1 MKKRHPGSK
10 GTGKTRQTRK
20 HRKPKTV
27 QKKTHKFIAGLL
39 SAIIPGLGHIYL
51 RLYMRGL
58 TFMLLVS
65 LDLSALLY
73 FSSIGIQINVPLLIL
88 LALCIPV
95 IYFYNVYDVLQ
106 SADWVMMRRRRA
118 VTQANTDKPLSGE
131 RSERERVMVWERGIS
146 FGLLLIVG
154 GSLMVLFFQKPR
166 WFQEIIAMY
175 GGYAFAVLMIAGG
188 LLLFGRE
195 FWVMRRR
202 KRT

>member
-1 MKKRHPGSK
+1 MKRRRQSNK
-10 GTGKTRQTRK
+10 KTS
-20 HRKPKTV
+20 TV
-27 QKKTHKFIAGLL
+27 QTKPVRNRTHKFIAGLL

-58 TFMLLVS
+58 TFMLLVL
-65 LDLSALLY
+65 LDLSAVLY

-118 VTQANTDKPLSGE
+118 VTQATSDKPINNE
-131 RSERERVMVWERGIS
+131 RSTRDAMMVWERGIS

-154 GSLMVLFFQKPR
+154 GSLMVLFFRKPR
-166 WFQEIIAMY
+166 WFQELLAMY
-175 GGYAFAVLMIAGG
+175 GGYSFAVLMIVGG

-195 FWVMRRR
+195 FWVMLN
-202 KRT
+202 KKKM

>member
-1 MKKRHPGSK
+1 MKKGK
-10 GTGKTRQTRK
+10 GHTDRARRGKTR
-20 HRKPKTV
+20 KPKKV
-27 QKKTHKFIAGLL
+27 RNKTHKFIAGLL
-39 SAIIPGLGHIYL
+39 SAVVPGLGHIYL

-58 TFMLLVS
+58 TFILLVL

-106 SADWVMMRRRRA
+106 SADWVMLRRRRA
-118 VTQANTDKPLSGE
+118 VTQGNMDKRLVGE
-131 RSERERVMVWERGIS
+131 RSERDRMMVWERGIS

-154 GSLMVLFFQKPR
+154 GSLMVLFFRKPR
-166 WFQEIIAMY
+166 WFQDLIAMY
-175 GGYAFAVLMIAGG
+175 GGYSFATLLIAGG

-195 FWVMRRR
+195 FWVMLR
-202 KRT
+202 KKKL

>member
-1 MKKRHPGSK
+1 MKRRSQLGNRNR
-10 GTGKTRQTRK
+10 TAQA
-20 HRKPKTV
+20 KPV
-27 QKKTHKFIAGLL
+27 RNRTHKFIAGLM

-58 TFMLLVS
+58 TFMLLVL
-65 LDLSALLY
+65 LDLSAVLY

-118 VTQANTDKPLSGE
+118 VTQSSMDKPISNE
-131 RSERERVMVWERGIS
+131 RSARDAMMVWERGIS

-154 GSLMVLFFQKPR
+154 GSLMVLFFRKPR
-166 WFQEIIAMY
+166 WFQEILAVY
-175 GGYAFAVLMIAGG
+175 GGYSFAILMIIGG

-195 FWVMRRR
+195 TWVMLR
-202 KRT
+202 KKRL

>member
-1 MKKRHPGSK
+1 MKRRRQSNNRTSK
-10 GTGKTRQTRK
+10 AQI
-20 HRKPKTV
+20 KPV
-27 QKKTHKFIAGLL
+27 RNRTHKFIAGLL

-58 TFMLLVS
+58 TFMLLVL
-65 LDLSALLY
+65 LDLSAVLY

-88 LALCIPV
+88 LAMCIPV

-118 VTQANTDKPLSGE
+118 VTQANVDKPMSHE
-131 RSERERVMVWERGIS
+131 RSARDAMMNWERGVS

-154 GSLMVLFFQKPR
+154 GSLMVLFFRKPR
-166 WFQEIIAMY
+166 WFQEILAMY
-175 GGYAFAVLMIAGG
+175 GGYSFAILMIAGG

-195 FWVMRRR
+195 IWGMLN
-202 KRT
+202 KKKM

>member
-1 MKKRHPGSK
+1 MKKGKERIDRVRA
-10 GTGKTRQTRK
+10 GKTR
-20 HRKPKTV
+20 KPKKV
-27 QKKTHKFIAGLL
+27 RNKTHKFIAGLL

-58 TFMLLVS
+58 TFILLVL

-106 SADWVMMRRRRA
+106 SADWVMLRRRRA
-118 VTQANTDKPLSGE
+118 VTQGNVDKPQAGE
-131 RSERERVMVWERGIS
+131 RYERERMMVWERGIS
-146 FGLLLIVG
+146 FGLLLIGG
-154 GSLMVLFFQKPR
+154 GSLMVLFFRKPR
-166 WFQEIIAMY
+166 WFQELIAMY
-175 GGYAFAVLMIAGG
+175 GGYSFAILMIAGG

-195 FWVMRRR
+195 FWVTLR
-202 KRT
+202 KKKI

>member
-1 MKKRHPGSK
+1 MKSGRSDQKRGVCYETETSIEQ
-10 GTGKTRQTRK
+10 KTR
-20 HRKPKTV
+20 TV
-27 QKKTHKFIAGLL
+27 QTKPVRNRTHKFIAGLL

-58 TFMLLVS
+58 TFMLLVL
-65 LDLSALLY
+65 LDLSAVLY

-118 VTQANTDKPLSGE
+118 VTQATSDKPINE
-131 RSERERVMVWERGIS
+131 RSTRDAMMVWERGIS

-154 GSLMVLFFQKPR
+154 GSLMVLFSANHVGFKSFSPCTADIHLR
-166 WFQEIIAMY
+166 FS
-175 GGYAFAVLMIAGG
+175 
-188 LLLFGRE
+188 
-195 FWVMRRR
+195 
-202 KRT
+202 

>member
-1 MKKRHPGSK
+1 MKKAHTHLAR
-10 GTGKTRQTRK
+10 TRK
-20 HRKPKTV
+20 TRKPKRV
-27 QKKTHKFIAGLL
+27 RNKTHKFIAGLL

-58 TFMLLVS
+58 TFILLVL

-106 SADWVMMRRRRA
+106 SADWVMLRRRRA
-118 VTQANTDKPLSGE
+118 VMQGNMDKLLIGE
-131 RSERERVMVWERGIS
+131 RSERDRMMVWERGIS

-154 GSLMVLFFQKPR
+154 GSLMVLFFRKPR
-166 WFQEIIAMY
+166 WFQELIAMY
-175 GGYAFAVLMIAGG
+175 GGYSFAILMIAGG
-188 LLLFGRE
+188 LVLFGRE
-195 FWVMRRR
+195 FWVMLR
-202 KRT
+202 KKKT

>member
-1 MKKRHPGSK
+1 MKRRRQLNK
-10 GTGKTRQTRK
+10 KTR
-20 HRKPKTV
+20 TV
-27 QKKTHKFIAGLL
+27 QAKPVRNRTHKFIAGLL

-58 TFMLLVS
+58 TFMLLVL
-65 LDLSALLY
+65 LDLSAVLY

-118 VTQANTDKPLSGE
+118 VTQGTLDKPVSNE
-131 RSERERVMVWERGIS
+131 RSTRDAMMVWERGIS

-154 GSLMVLFFQKPR
+154 GSLMVLFFRKPR
-166 WFQEIIAMY
+166 WFQEILAMY
-175 GGYAFAVLMIAGG
+175 GGYSFAILMFVGG

-195 FWVMRRR
+195 FWVMLN
-202 KRT
+202 KKKL

>member
-1 MKKRHPGSK
+1 MKKGK
-10 GTGKTRQTRK
+10 GHTDRARRGKTR
-20 HRKPKTV
+20 KPKKV
-27 QKKTHKFIAGLL
+27 RNKTHKFIAGLL
-39 SAIIPGLGHIYL
+39 SAIVPGLGHIYL

-58 TFMLLVS
+58 TFILLVL

-106 SADWVMMRRRRA
+106 SADWVMLRRRRA
-118 VTQANTDKPLSGE
+118 VTQGNMDKRLVGE
-131 RSERERVMVWERGIS
+131 RSERDRMMVWERGIS

-154 GSLMVLFFQKPR
+154 GSLMVLFFRKPR
-166 WFQEIIAMY
+166 WFQDLIAMY
-175 GGYAFAVLMIAGG
+175 GGYSFAILLIAGG

-195 FWVMRRR
+195 FWVMLR
-202 KRT
+202 KKKL

>member
-1 MKKRHPGSK
+1 MKRR
-10 GTGKTRQTRK
+10 RQLNKKNRSVQA
-20 HRKPKTV
+20 KPV
-27 QKKTHKFIAGLL
+27 RNRTHKFIAGLL

-58 TFMLLVS
+58 TFMLLVL
-65 LDLSALLY
+65 LDLSAVLY

-118 VTQANTDKPLSGE
+118 VTQAASDKPITNE
-131 RSERERVMVWERGIS
+131 RSTRDAMMVWERGIS

-154 GSLMVLFFQKPR
+154 GSLMVLFFRKPR
-166 WFQEIIAMY
+166 WFQEILAMY
-175 GGYAFAVLMIAGG
+175 GSYSFAVLMIVGG

-195 FWVMRRR
+195 FWVMLN
-202 KRT
+202 KKKM

>member
-1 MKKRHPGSK
+1 MKRRRQLNK
-10 GTGKTRQTRK
+10 KTR
-20 HRKPKTV
+20 TV
-27 QKKTHKFIAGLL
+27 QAKPVRNRTHKFIAGLL

-58 TFMLLVS
+58 TFMLLVL
-65 LDLSALLY
+65 LDLSAVLY

-118 VTQANTDKPLSGE
+118 VTQGTLDKPVSNE
-131 RSERERVMVWERGIS
+131 RSTREAMMVWERGIS

-154 GSLMVLFFQKPR
+154 GSLMVLFFRKPR
-166 WFQEIIAMY
+166 WFQEILAMY
-175 GGYAFAVLMIAGG
+175 GGYSFAILMIVGG

-195 FWVMRRR
+195 FWVMLN
-202 KRT
+202 KKKL

>member
-1 MKKRHPGSK
+1 MKRRRRSIQRSGKFQSK
-10 GTGKTRQTRK
+10 PAKNR
-20 HRKPKTV
+20 
-27 QKKTHKFIAGLL
+27 THKFIAGLL

-58 TFMLLVS
+58 TFMLLVL

-118 VTQANTDKPLSGE
+118 VTQATSDKPLSNE
-131 RSERERVMVWERGIS
+131 RSIRDAMMVWERGIS

-154 GSLMVLFFQKPR
+154 GSLMVLFFRKPR
-166 WFQEIIAMY
+166 WFQELLAVY
-175 GGYAFAVLMIAGG
+175 GGYAFAILMIAGG

-195 FWVMRRR
+195 FWVMLN
-202 KRT
+202 KKKM

>member
-1 MKKRHPGSK
+1 MKKEK
-10 GTGKTRQTRK
+10 GHKDRARTGKTR
-20 HRKPKTV
+20 KPKKV
-27 QKKTHKFIAGLL
+27 RNKTHKFIAGLL

-58 TFMLLVS
+58 TFILLVL

-106 SADWVMMRRRRA
+106 SADWVMLRRRRA
-118 VTQANTDKPLSGE
+118 VTQGNMDKSLGGE
-131 RSERERVMVWERGIS
+131 RSEREGMMVWERGIS

-154 GSLMVLFFQKPR
+154 GSLMVLFFRKPR
-166 WFQEIIAMY
+166 WFQDLIAMY
-175 GGYAFAVLMIAGG
+175 GGYSFAILMIAGG

-195 FWVMRRR
+195 FWVMLR
-202 KRT
+202 KKKT